1 MRELWSFLDEQLD
14 EQTSQVYIN
23 LLREEAS
30 FNLELTYSLEH

>member
-23 LLREEAS
+23 LLREEA
-30 FNLELTYSLEH
+30 LKHYLT

>member
-23 LLREEAS
+23 LLREEA
-30 FNLELTYSLEH
+30 FKHHLT